1 MRVNG
6 CCCFVANHAEQEKKC
21 KSNKNCKSKQPQT
34 KPKQK
39 VTPRQFVPETAP
51 ADEMHWEPS
60 KRDLIF
66 KIHEVLLSLSRDVR
80 AQVIGAYFSEEQRRL
95 LERWMVEKA
104 SRSSST
110 RSTPKTKPMESQ
122 DSQDSQDSKHRE
134 AMPTV
139 LKLQFDNE
147 KLQEVQATEK
157 HPQFSIEDT
166 KISFDGPRQA
176 ILERSSGKRPGA
188 RKRKKSAISGLISW
202 TGKTGT
208 SYRAYV
214 VFSCL
219 FIESKQCDMPTA
231 LDILVLLTATKQR
244 ISQSQLEKK
253 TFGECVQDALD
264 ANAEEY
270 GLSLADMGLRF
281 RLLLRHRFFLGTK
294 QMITPKF
301 KSMLELGREY
311 DKLNQINMVNRTRQN
326 VLFTTGPMELEHQW
340 KDFLLAWGDVCASVG
355 WDRSD
360 AMTNLLQIYNSN
372 KEYRL
377 ESLRRWELLQMSA
390 EDKNQKRRRGRNA
403 RDQRERR
410 KMRLEDRQSYRLS
423 CVAQAKSSN
432 RCLVGL
438 KSFCF
443 LLLLISCVIDEVGC
457 GLWYVLVVQERRR
470 MTKEDVR
477 QRRVNIQEKH
487 AATKQERA
495 VALLKRLLLQWQK
508 FLLKRSEKVNGRPV
522 KSSLCVYSKPKAIH
536 AIIGIHQL
544 CSRGILESKPPHSL
558 QRIRLISWMLCTK
571 FCTLWGPPIQLP
583 VNLASGTMLSGT
595 GDLVDEK
602 SPAFPMQ

>member
-147 KLQEVQATEK
+147 NELQEVQATEK

-390 EDKNQKRRRGRNA
+390 EDKNQKRRKGRNA

-410 KMRLEDRQSYRLS
+410 KMRLEDRQSYRLRAWHKQS
-423 CVAQAKSSN
+423 LRTDAWSDWNHFASY
-432 RCLVGL
+432 
-438 KSFCF
+438 CF
-443 LLLLISCVIDEVGC
+443 LF
-457 GLWYVLVVQERRR
+457 LV
-470 MTKEDVR
+470 
-477 QRRVNIQEKH
+477 
-487 AATKQERA
+487 
-495 VALLKRLLLQWQK
+495 
-508 FLLKRSEKVNGRPV
+508 S
-522 KSSLCVYSKPKAIH
+522 
-536 AIIGIHQL
+536 
-544 CSRGILESKPPHSL
+544 
-558 QRIRLISWMLCTK
+558 
-571 FCTLWGPPIQLP
+571 
-583 VNLASGTMLSGT
+583 
-595 GDLVDEK
+595 
-602 SPAFPMQ
+602 

>member
-1 MRVNG
+1 MNFSVNG
-6 CCCFVANHAEQEKKC
+6 WCCFVANHAEQEKKC
-21 KSNKNCKSKQPQT
+21 KSNKNGKSKQQT
-34 KPKQK
+34 KPKRK
-39 VTPRQFVPETAP
+39 VIPRQFVPETAP
-51 ADEMHWEPS
+51 ADKMHWEPS
-60 KRDLIF
+60 KHDLIF
-66 KIHEVLLSLSRDVR
+66 RIHEVLLSLSRDVR

-110 RSTPKTKPMESQ
+110 PNTTPTQ
-122 DSQDSQDSKHRE
+122 DSESKHRE
-134 AMPTV
+134 VPTV
-139 LKLQFDNE
+139 PVLNQFDGKANE
-147 KLQEVQATEK
+147 LQASEK

-166 KISFDGPRQA
+166 KIDFDGPRQA
-176 ILERSSGKRPGA
+176 ILERSSGRRPGA

-214 VFSCL
+214 VLSCL

-244 ISQSQLEKK
+244 ISQSQLREKK

-264 ANAEEY
+264 AGAEEY

-326 VLFTTGPMELEHQW
+326 VLFTTGPMELEQQW

-355 WDRSD
+355 WDRSY
-360 AMTNLLQIYNSN
+360 AMTNLLHIYNSN
-372 KEYRL
+372 TEYRL
-377 ESLRRWELLQMSA
+377 ESIRRWELLQMAA
-390 EDKNQKRRRGRNA
+390 EDKNQKRRRGRDA

-410 KMRLEDRQSYRLS
+410 QMRLEDRESHRLRAWHKQSLRTDAWSDWNDFAHFASYFLCHRGSRRMVVVIMLWS
-423 CVAQAKSSN
+423 C
-432 RCLVGL
+432 
-438 KSFCF
+438 
-443 LLLLISCVIDEVGC
+443 D
-457 GLWYVLVVQERRR
+457 VLVVQERRR

-477 QRRVNIQEKH
+477 QRRVNIHEKH

-495 VALLKRLLLQWQK
+495 VALLKRLLLQWHK
-508 FLLKRSEKVNGRPV
+508 FLLKLK
-522 KSSLCVYSKPKAIH
+522 KS
-536 AIIGIHQL
+536 
-544 CSRGILESKPPHSL
+544 
-558 QRIRLISWMLCTK
+558 
-571 FCTLWGPPIQLP
+571 
-583 VNLASGTMLSGT
+583 T
-595 GDLVDEK
+595 GDL
-602 SPAFPMQ
+602 